1 MIKKLS
7 LFDIFNPKRSKKSLK
22 ELKETLQLNPDY
34 FKEVEKI
41 KLEREFLVVNQD
53 AWICQLYI

>member
-7 LFDIFNPKRSKKSLK
+7 LFDIFNSKRGKKNLK
-22 ELKETLQLNPDY
+22 ELKVTLQLNPDY
-34 FKEVEKI
+34 FKEVKKI
-41 KLEREFLVVNQD
+41 KLVREFLVVNQD